1 MSAAVKPDRPNG
13 KVDNEWTIL
22 VFFAGEENISPAMT
36 AQLKAIKDAG
46 FEKDTTVL
54 IHYDPNKRGIGT
66 VTFDI
71 NTLRKKE
78 IGTSIGDGRDPFV
91 RNLIEDIIE
100 GAPKGATAEQ
110 ALKMFLKMGVK
121 QYPAKH
127 YAVVLVGHGMVVG
140 NDAFLPDN
148 SPETA
153 ITLKQMGK
161 ILHDFKQAVDYEEN
175 GGVVELIGLHSCS
188 MSAVEVVYELRGAAR
203 YLMATEGISF
213 VGSWPYRQLMK
224 KILNSIDEGKKD
236 KDGLDIDRLI
246 MSVQRLALH
255 NSTDF
260 MFSGLSA
267 DLCLCSLDPEKVSK
281 LDDPLRRLSKA
292 LKAGLESARGK
303 EVISLAHL
311 KAQSY
316 WHETYTDLF
325 DFCHCLGQECNSS
338 DPVQKAMMDAC
349 KKVRDELK
357 ESNHPDGLIVRS
369 DFIGPLYQY
378 SHGLS
383 VYFPWAAPVEDIPGL
398 PGDNVLGRYNDYKF
412 TKEFQ
417 TCAVDDSWLSFLRLY
432 FAKTLRDS
440 RAKEDNPK
448 ISGNG
453 VRIEPAHVVALRG
466 SPVTAGGEALEP
478 PKTSSQLDKTSGQ
491 LFGGGCGC
499 TIKNYP
505 MEFPMNFIRSE
516 RASEDPNP
524 RSNPSLNGSS
534 NGSSA
539 PQQAA
544 TVEVAKA
551 GS

>member
-1 MSAAVKPDRPNG
+1 MSAADTLDRP
-13 KVDNEWTIL
+13 KVEPKEKVENEWTIL

-78 IGTSIGDGRDPFV
+78 MGTSIGDGRDPFV
-91 RNLIEDIIE
+91 RNLIEDIIQ

-121 QYPAKH
+121 HYRAKH

-161 ILHDFKQAVDYEEN
+161 ILHDFKQAVDYEDN

-188 MSAVEVVYELRGAAR
+188 MSAVEVVYELRGTAR

-213 VGSWPYRQLMK
+213 VGSWPYRQVMK
-224 KILNSIDEGKKD
+224 KILNSIDEGKRD

-260 MFSGLSA
+260 MFSGISA
-267 DLCLCSLDPEKVSK
+267 DLCLCSLDPEKVNE
-281 LDDPLRRLSKA
+281 LNDPLRRLAKA
-292 LKAGLESARGK
+292 LKAGLETARGV

-325 DFCHCLGQECNSS
+325 DFCLCLGGKCNAS
-338 DPVQKAMMDAC
+338 DPVEKEMMDAC
-349 KKVRDELK
+349 KLVQTKLK
-357 ESNHPDGLIVRS
+357 ESNHPDGFIVRS

-383 VYFPWAAPVEDIPGL
+383 VYFPWAPPVEDIPGL
-398 PGDNVLGRYNDYKF
+398 PGDNVLDRYSEYKF

-417 TCAVDDSWLSFLRLY
+417 SGTVDDSWLSFLKLY
-432 FAKTLRDS
+432 FAKTLRVS
-440 RAKEDNPK
+440 REREDNPK
-448 ISGNG
+448 ISENG
-453 VRIEPAHVVALRG
+453 LRIPAHIVALRG
-466 SPVTAGGEALEP
+466 SPVTAGGESLEP
-478 PKTSSQLDKTSGQ
+478 PKTSSQLEKTSGQ
-491 LFGGGCGC
+491 LFGGGCAC

-505 MEFPMNFIRSE
+505 MEFPMNFTRSE
-516 RASEDPNP
+516 RAFEDPNP
-524 RSNPSLNGSS
+524 KSQS
-534 NGSSA
+534 NGSS
-539 PQQAA
+539 PRQQSA
-544 TVEVAKA
+544 TVVEVAKV